1 MNKYKQILLIVSVV
15 LLQLLSSL
23 FVEAQK
29 KQLNVLL
36 IVIDDLND
44 YPQVLSDYPGLKTP
58 NLTKFSQTALTFKH
72 AYCAAPVCNP
82 SRSAFLSGMAPY
94 NTGVYDNNYPIESSP
109 AILKSE
115 FLPEHFK
122 KNGYTTFTRGKIFHT
137 VPGEERFEAMWDI
150 NEGKGNYG
158 PYPVTSNFPDS
169 LRMAKG
175 FDYTPWEG
183 PESDH
188 PDNLTA
194 VVTIEQLQK
203 DYDKPFFMTCG
214 FYKPHNPWTAP
225 KRFFDM
231 YPLGSLQMPPIL
243 ESDWDDLPEIA
254 KRWAAG
260 PTDYYKNLK
269 ETGQL
274 AQVVRSYLA
283 CISFLDYNFGRVI
296 DALEQSKYRDNTIV
310 VVVADNGFHMGEKK
324 HFTKYA
330 LWEKTTHILSM
341 WRVPGMTK
349 PNTICQ
355 RPINLLDIYPT
366 LNELCGLGA
375 PVQDLDGHDIVPL
388 LKNPDSDWKYPSVT
402 TYLKDNYAVRDER
415 YRYIQYNDGSC
426 ELYDHLTD
434 ENEYINLMNSNP
446 DKYKDVIKK
455 LKNCIPDHSVV
466 GVSNSGNPFGLK
478 NNIERK

>member
-1 MNKYKQILLIVSVV
+1 MAMNKFNTSVSLVSLAGLLLLNPLFLAGQKQ
-15 LLQLLSSL
+15 
-23 FVEAQK
+23 K
-29 KQLNVLL
+29 PNVLM

-44 YPQVLSDYPGLKTP
+44 YPEVLYDYPGLITP
-58 NLTKFSQTALTFKH
+58 NLTKFAKTAVTFNH

-82 SRSAFLSGMAPY
+82 SRAAFLSGMAPY
-94 NTGVYDNNYPIESSP
+94 KTGVYDNNYPIEKSTV
-109 AILKSE
+109 ILESE

-122 KNGYTTFTRGKIFHT
+122 KNGYTTYTRGKIFHT
-137 VPGEERFEAMWDI
+137 IPGEERFENMWDI

-158 PYPVTSNFPDS
+158 PNTKISHFPDS
-169 LRMAKG
+169 LGMHKN
-175 FDYTPWEG
+175 FDYLPWEG

-188 PDNLTA
+188 PDNITA
-194 VVTIEQLQK
+194 EMTIDQLQK
-203 DYDKPFFMTCG
+203 DHDKPFFITCG

-231 YPLGSLQMPPIL
+231 YPLGSLQMPPVL

-254 KRWAAG
+254 KSWAAG
-260 PTDYYKNLK
+260 PVDYYKILK
-269 ETGQL
+269 ETGQY
-274 AQVVRSYLA
+274 AQIVRSYLA
-283 CISFLDYNFGRVI
+283 CISFLDYNFGRLLDV
-296 DALEQSKYRDNTIV
+296 LENSKYRDNTIV

-324 HFTKYA
+324 HFAKYA
-330 LWEKTTHILSM
+330 LWEKTTHILSI

-355 RPINLLDIYPT
+355 RPVNLLDIYPT

-388 LKNPDSDWKYPSVT
+388 LKNPDSEWKYPSVT

-415 YRYIQYNDGSC
+415 YRYIQYKDGSC

-434 ENEYINLMNSNP
+434 GNEYFNLLDSQA
-446 DKYKDVIKK
+446 DKYKDIVAK
-455 LKNCIPDHSVV
+455 LKAYIPGHSVD
-466 GVSNSGNPFGLK
+466 GVS
-478 NNIERK
+478 R